1 MKNKHVRK
9 LLVLAVA
16 ATFPFAAT
24 LAPIPED
31 MQPGVAIAAGAQP
44 KEGWYKNIVDTSF
57 VKEYAQIPPRKDVTI
72 IDSRPAA
79 RRYDNGHIP
88 SAINIP
94 DTQFDKFKHLLPED
108 KNKLLIFYCGGLD
121 CMLSHDSAKKAE
133 ALGYTNIKVYAEGE
147 PEWVKRGLP
156 LSVSTAYVK
165 KLIDDKEK
173 VAIIDARPKRVFE
186 KGAIPGALNVPDTEF
201 EKNIDKLPADKA
213 TPLVYYCGGLDCVLS
228 DKSAE
233 KARSLGYSAV
243 KTYSEGFPAWSKAFP
258 DAVAMAAGGM
268 MAMPAAMASAASQ
281 MMAKAVEIMPGKDK
295 GTISAAS
302 FDKIF
307 QESPVSA
314 LFVDVRDVKEFGAGT
329 IRGAIN
335 IPINQMEKRIE
346 ELPKDKP
353 VLFFCGTGGRAG
365 EAYDTAKL
373 LRPEVNAYF
382 LDADVQFNTDGSY
395 KITKAR

>member
-16 ATFPFAAT
+16 ATFPLAAT
-24 LAPIPED
+24 LAPIPETA
-31 MQPGVAIAAGAQP
+31 QIGLAAAAVQA
-44 KEGWYKNIVDTSF
+44 KEGWYKNIVDTAF
-57 VKEYAQIPPRKDVTI
+57 IKEYAQIPPRKDVTI

-79 RRYDNGHIP
+79 RRYDVGHIP

-94 DTQFDKFKHLLPED
+94 DTQFDKFKNLLPED
-108 KNKLLIFYCGGLD
+108 KNKLLIFYCGGLE
-121 CMLSHDSAKKAE
+121 CMLSHDSARKAE

-147 PEWVKRGLP
+147 PEWVKQGLP

-173 VAIIDARPKRVFE
+173 VVLIDARPKRVFD
-186 KGAIPGALNVPDTEF
+186 KGAIPGALNIPDSEF
-201 EKNIDKLPADKA
+201 DKHVDKLPADKA
-213 TPLVYYCGGLDCVLS
+213 TPLIYYCGGLECVLS
-228 DKSAE
+228 DKSAT
-233 KARSLGYSAV
+233 KARALGYTSV
-243 KTYSEGFPAWSKAFP
+243 KTYSEGYPAWEKAFP
-258 DAVAMAAGGM
+258 D
-268 MAMPAAMASAASQ
+268 SQ
-281 MMAKAVEIMPGKDK
+281 KALEIQPGKDK

-307 QESPVSA
+307 AEAPGSA
-314 LFVDVRDVKEFGAGT
+314 LFVDVRDTKEFAAAT
-329 IRGAIN
+329 IKGAIS
-335 IPINQMEKRIE
+335 IPINQLEKRID

-382 LDADVQFNTDGSY
+382 LDADVQFNADGSY
-395 KITKAR
+395 KITKPH

>member
-16 ATFPFAAT
+16 ASFPLAAT
-24 LAPIPED
+24 LAPIPEAA
-31 MQPGVAIAAGAQP
+31 QFGVSVAAAVQA
-44 KEGWYKNIVDTSF
+44 KEGWYKSIVDTNF
-57 VKEYAQIPPRKDVTI
+57 VKEYAQIPPRKDATI

-79 RRYDNGHIP
+79 RRYDVGHLP

-108 KNKLLIFYCGGLD
+108 KAKLLIFYCGGLD

-133 ALGYTNIKVYAEGE
+133 AMGYSNIKVYAEGE
-147 PEWVKRGLP
+147 PEWVKQGLP

-165 KLIDDKEK
+165 KLLDDKEK
-173 VAIIDARPKRVFE
+173 VVLIDARPKRVFE
-186 KGAIPGALNVPDTEF
+186 KGAIPGAINIPDSEF
-201 EKNIDKLPADKA
+201 DKHVDKLPADKA
-213 TPLVYYCGGLDCVLS
+213 TPLIYYCGGLECVLS
-228 DKSAE
+228 DKSAV
-233 KARSLGYSAV
+233 KARALGYTSV
-243 KTYSEGFPAWSKAFP
+243 KTYSEGYPAWEKAFP
-258 DAVAMAAGGM
+258 E
-268 MAMPAAMASAASQ
+268 AASP
-281 MMAKAVEIMPGKDK
+281 KAVEILPGKDK
-295 GTISAAS
+295 GTISAAA

-307 QESPVSA
+307 QESAASV
-314 LFVDVRDVKEFGAGT
+314 LFVDVRDAKEFTTAT
-329 IRGAIN
+329 IKGAIS
-335 IPINQMEKRIE
+335 IPINQLEKRIE

-365 EAYDTAKL
+365 EAYDTVKL

-382 LDADVQFNTDGSY
+382 LDADVQFNPDGSY

>member
-1 MKNKHVRK
+1 MKQRFFRK
-9 LLVLAVA
+9 ALVLAVA
-16 ATFPFAAT
+16 ASFPLAAVFAPVPDTTGFGTA
-24 LAPIPED
+24 
-31 MQPGVAIAAGAQP
+31 VAAGVQP

-57 VKEYAQIPPRKDVTI
+57 VKEYAQIPPRKDVVI

-94 DTQFDKFKHLLPED
+94 DTQFDKLKHLLPED

-165 KLIDDKEK
+165 KAIDDKEK
-173 VAIIDARPKRVFE
+173 VAIIDARPKRVFGQ
-186 KGAIPGALNVPDTEF
+186 GAIPGAINIPDSEF
-201 EKNIDKLPADKA
+201 EKNVDKLPADKA
-213 TPLVYYCGGLDCVLS
+213 TPLVFYCGGLDCVLS

-233 KARSLGYSAV
+233 KARQLGYTAV

-258 DAVAMAAGGM
+258 NAVATAAAGM
-268 MAMPAAMASAASQ
+268 MAMPAAMATAASQ
-281 MMAKAVEIMPGKDK
+281 MMPKAIDIQPGKDK

-307 QESPVSA
+307 SESPASA
-314 LFVDVRDVKEFGAGT
+314 LFVDVRDAKEFTAST
-329 IRGAIN
+329 IKGAIN
-335 IPINQMEKRIE
+335 VPIGQLEKRVD

-365 EAYDTAKL
+365 EAYDTVKL
-373 LRPEVNAYF
+373 LKPEINAYF
-382 LDADVQFNTDGSY
+382 LDADVQFNPDGSY

>member
-1 MKNKHVRK
+1 MKNKYVRK
-9 LLVLAVA
+9 LLVAAVA
-16 ATFPFAAT
+16 ASFPFAAA
-24 LAPIPED
+24 LAPIPD
-31 MQPGVAIAAGAQP
+31 VAQFGVAVAAVQP
-44 KEGWYKNIVDTSF
+44 KEGWYKHLADTDF
-57 VKEYAQIPPRKDVTI
+57 VKEYAQIPPRKDVVI

-79 RRYDNGHIP
+79 RRYDVGHIP

-147 PEWVKRGLP
+147 PEWVKQGLP

-173 VAIIDARPKRVFE
+173 VVLIDARPRRVFE
-186 KGAIPGALNVPDTEF
+186 KGAIPGALNIPDTES
-201 EKNIDKLPADKA
+201 EKHIDKLPVDKA
-213 TPLVYYCGGLDCVLS
+213 TPLIYYCGGLECVLS
-228 DKSAE
+228 DKSAA
-233 KARSLGYSAV
+233 KARALGYTSV
-243 KTYSEGFPAWSKAFP
+243 KTYSEGYPAWEKAFP
-258 DAVAMAAGGM
+258 DAATS
-268 MAMPAAMASAASQ
+268 P
-281 MMAKAVEIMPGKDK
+281 KAVEILPSKDK

-307 QESPVSA
+307 QESPASV
-314 LFVDVRDVKEFGAGT
+314 LFVDVRDAKEFSVATIKGAVS
-329 IRGAIN
+329 
-335 IPINQMEKRIE
+335 IPIGQLEKRVE

-353 VLFFCGTGGRAG
+353 VIFFCGTGGRAG
-365 EAYDTAKL
+365 EAYDTVKL
-373 LRPEVNAYF
+373 IRPEVNAYF
-382 LDADVQFNTDGSY
+382 LDADMQFNPDGSY

>member
-1 MKNKHVRK
+1 MKHRVFRK
-9 LLVLAVA
+9 ALALAVA
-16 ATFPFAAT
+16 ASFPLAGT
-24 LAPIPED
+24 LLPLPMTEGIGSA
-31 MQPGVAIAAGAQP
+31 VAAGAQP
-44 KEGWYKNIVDTSF
+44 KEGWYKSIADTTF

-79 RRYDNGHIP
+79 RRYDVGHIP
-88 SAINIP
+88 GAINIP
-94 DTQFDKFKHLLPED
+94 DSQFDKLKNLLPED

-165 KLIDDKEK
+165 KVIDDKEK

-186 KGAIPGALNVPDTEF
+186 KGAIPGAINLPDTEF
-201 EKNIDKLPADKA
+201 EKNVDKLPADKA
-213 TPLVYYCGGLDCVLS
+213 TPLIYYCGGLDCVLS
-228 DKSAE
+228 DKSAD
-233 KARSLGYSAV
+233 KARALGYTAV

-258 DAVAMAAGGM
+258 DAV
-268 MAMPAAMASAASQ
+268 PTSAATAAAASPVTT
-281 MMAKAVEIMPGKDK
+281 KAVEILPGKDK

-302 FDKIF
+302 FDRIF
-307 QESPVSA
+307 QESPASA
-314 LFVDVRDVKEFGAGT
+314 MFVDVRDVKEFAAATIKGAV
-329 IRGAIN
+329 N
-335 IPINQMEKRIE
+335 IPINQLEKRVD

-365 EAYDTAKL
+365 EAYDTVKL
-373 LRPEVNAYF
+373 LRPEVIAYF
-382 LDADVQFNTDGSY
+382 LDADVQFNADGSY
-395 KITKAR
+395 KITTAR

>member
-16 ATFPFAAT
+16 ATFPFAASVVT
-24 LAPIPED
+24 V
-31 MQPGVAIAAGAQP
+31 PGSAQWGMAVAAVQA
-44 KEGWYKNIVDTSF
+44 KEGWYKNIVDTAF
-57 VKEYAQIPPRKDVTI
+57 VKEYAQIPPRKDVVI

-79 RRYDNGHIP
+79 RRYDVGHIP
-88 SAINIP
+88 GAVNIP

-108 KNKLLIFYCGGLD
+108 KNKLLVFYCGGLD

-147 PEWVKRGLP
+147 PEWVKQGLP

-165 KLIDDKEK
+165 KLLDDKEK
-173 VAIIDARPKRVFE
+173 VVLIDARPKRVFD
-186 KGAIPGALNVPDTEF
+186 KGAVPGALNIPDSEF
-201 EKNIDKLPADKA
+201 EKHVDKLPVDKA
-213 TPLVYYCGGLDCVLS
+213 TPLIYYCGGLECVLS
-228 DKSAE
+228 DKSAA
-233 KARSLGYSAV
+233 KARALGYTSV
-243 KTYSEGFPAWSKAFP
+243 KTYSEGYPAWEKAFP
-258 DAVAMAAGGM
+258 AA
-268 MAMPAAMASAASQ
+268 PA
-281 MMAKAVEIMPGKDK
+281 AVEITAGKDK

-307 QESPVSA
+307 NESPGSA
-314 LFVDVRDVKEFGAGT
+314 LFVDVRDTKEFAAAT
-329 IRGAIN
+329 IKGAIS
-335 IPINQMEKRIE
+335 IPINQLEKRVE

-365 EAYDTAKL
+365 EAYDTVKL

-382 LDADVQFNTDGSY
+382 LDADVQFNPDGSY

>member
-1 MKNKHVRK
+1 MRDQFVRK
-9 LLVLAVA
+9 ALVLAVA
-16 ATFPFAAT
+16 FSLPMAASMLPVP
-24 LAPIPED
+24 LAEGV
-31 MQPGVAIAAGAQP
+31 GVAVAAGAQP
-44 KEGWYKNIVDTSF
+44 KEGWYRNIVDTSF
-57 VKEYAQIPPRKDVTI
+57 VKEYAQIPPRKDVMI

-79 RRYDNGHIP
+79 RRYDVGHIP
-88 SAINIP
+88 SAVNIP
-94 DTQFDKFKHLLPED
+94 DSQFDKLKNLLPED

-147 PEWVKRGLP
+147 PEWIKRGLP

-165 KLIDDKEK
+165 KLIDDKDK

-186 KGAIPGALNVPDTEF
+186 KGAIPGAINIPDTEF
-201 EKNIDKLPADKA
+201 EKNVDKLPADKG

-233 KARSLGYSAV
+233 KARQLGYTVV
-243 KTYSEGFPAWSKAFP
+243 KTYPEGFPAWSKAFP
-258 DAVAMAAGGM
+258 DAIAMAAAGM
-268 MAMPAAMASAASQ
+268 MAMPSAMATAASQ
-281 MMAKAVEIMPGKDK
+281 MMTKAVEIMPGKDK
-295 GTISAAS
+295 GTINAAS

-307 QESPVSA
+307 QESPGSV
-314 LFVDVRDVKEFGAGT
+314 LFVDVRDIKEFAAGAMK
-329 IRGAIN
+329 GAIN

-346 ELPKDKP
+346 ELPLGKP
-353 VLFFCGTGGRAG
+353 VIFVCGTGGRAG
-365 EAYDTAKL
+365 EAYDTVKL

>member
-24 LAPIPED
+24 LVPIPEAA
-31 MQPGVAIAAGAQP
+31 QYGIAAAAGVQP
-44 KEGWYKNIVDTSF
+44 KEGWYKNIVDTYF
-57 VKEYAQIPPRKDVTI
+57 VKEYAQIPPRKDVVI

-79 RRYDNGHIP
+79 RRYDVGHIP
-88 SAINIP
+88 GALNIP

-108 KNKLLIFYCGGLD
+108 KSKLLVFYCGGLD

-165 KLIDDKEK
+165 KLLDDKEK
-173 VAIIDARPKRVFE
+173 VALIDARPKRVFD
-186 KGAIPGALNVPDTEF
+186 KGAIPGALNIPDTEF
-201 EKNIDKLPADKA
+201 EKHVDKLPADKA
-213 TPLVYYCGGLDCVLS
+213 TPLIYYCGGLECVLS
-228 DKSAE
+228 DKSAA
-233 KARSLGYSAV
+233 KARALGYTSV
-243 KTYSEGFPAWSKAFP
+243 KTYAEGYPAWEKAFP
-258 DAVAMAAGGM
+258 EAVATAAAGM
-268 MAMPAAMASAASQ
+268 MAMPAAMAGMAGQ
-281 MMAKAVEIMPGKDK
+281 MMKKAIDIMPGKDK
-295 GTISAAS
+295 GTISAMS

-307 QESPVSA
+307 QEAPEQAV
-314 LFVDVRDVKEFGAGT
+314 FIDVRDAKEFGAAT
-329 IRGAIN
+329 IKGALS
-335 IPINQMEKRIE
+335 IPINQLEKRIE

-353 VLFFCGTGGRAG
+353 VIFFCGTGGRAG
-365 EAYDTAKL
+365 EAYDTTKL
-373 LRPEVNAYF
+373 IRPEVNAYF
-382 LDADVQFNTDGSY
+382 LDADVQFNPDGSY

>member
-16 ATFPFAAT
+16 ATFPFAASVVT
-24 LAPIPED
+24 VPEAA
-31 MQPGVAIAAGAQP
+31 QWGSAVAAVQV
-44 KEGWYKNIVDTSF
+44 KEGWYKHIVDTAF
-57 VKEYAQIPPRKDVTI
+57 VKEYAQIPPRKDVAI

-79 RRYDNGHIP
+79 RRYDVGHIP
-88 SAINIP
+88 SAVNIP

-147 PEWVKRGLP
+147 PEWVKQGLP

-165 KLIDDKEK
+165 KLLDDKEK
-173 VAIIDARPKRVFE
+173 VVLIDARPKRVFD
-186 KGAIPGALNVPDTEF
+186 KGAIPGALNIPDSEF
-201 EKNIDKLPADKA
+201 EKHVDKLPADKA
-213 TPLVYYCGGLDCVLS
+213 TPLIYYCGGLECVLS
-228 DKSAE
+228 DKSAV
-233 KARSLGYSAV
+233 KARALGYTSV
-243 KTYSEGFPAWSKAFP
+243 KTYSEGYPAWEKAFP
-258 DAVAMAAGGM
+258 DPQKAM
-268 MAMPAAMASAASQ
+268 
-281 MMAKAVEIMPGKDK
+281 EIQPGKDK

-307 QESPVSA
+307 NEAPASA
-314 LFVDVRDVKEFGAGT
+314 LFVDVRDTKEFAAAT
-329 IRGAIN
+329 IKGAIS
-335 IPINQMEKRIE
+335 IPINQLEKRVE

-365 EAYDTAKL
+365 EAYDTVKL

-382 LDADVQFNTDGSY
+382 LDADVQFNPDGSY